1 MDVGN
6 PSNFARMLDLFDH
19 DYDRLAKEIV
29 GYAFSDEETRSA
41 MIEVFTRN
49 QYVMDPH
56 GAIAYL
62 GLKKFL
68 QENKTN
74 AIGVFAET
82 AHPAKFKEVVEDTLN
97 TSLKI
102 PATLEKFLYHEKKS
116 IALKNSFESLKDFL
130 VENFDARKQ
139 SQL

>member
-19 DYDRLAKEIV
+19 DYDRMANTIV
-29 GYAFSDEETRSA
+29 GYAFSDEETRAA
-41 MIEVFTRN
+41 MVEVFTHS

-62 GLKKFL
+62 GLKRFL

-74 AIGVFAET
+74 AIGIFAET
-82 AHPAKFKEVVEDTLN
+82 AHPVKFKQVVEDTLN

-102 PATLEKFLYHEKKS
+102 PTALEKFLHQEKKS
-116 IALKNSFESLKDFL
+116 IALKNSFESLRDFL
-130 VENFDARKQ
+130 LESF
-139 SQL
+139 